1 MERNKN
7 QSYILRMIAVL
18 ERSLDKPMN
27 TEMAEETLRAIQL
40 LKDKLKK

>member
-1 MERNKN
+1 
-7 QSYILRMIAVL
+7 MIAVL

-40 LKDKLKK
+40 LKDKLKNRNHEKICKTL

>member
-18 ERSLDKPMN
+18 ERSLDKKMN

-40 LKDKLKK
+40 LKDKLKN

>member
-18 ERSLDKPMN
+18 ERSLERPMN

-40 LKDKLKK
+40 LRDKLKN

>member
-1 MERNKN
+1 MEINKN
-7 QSYILRMIAVL
+7 RNYILRMIAVL
-18 ERSLDKPMN
+18 ERSLERPMN